1 MLFTITIFEVVSIG
15 MNISSLA
22 AGISN
27 RLVDAVVVELVG
39 YIVI

>member
-1 MLFTITIFEVVSIG
+1 MLFTITIFEVVKIG
-15 MNISSLA
+15 MNISSLD

-27 RLVDAVVVELVG
+27 KLVDVVVVELVG